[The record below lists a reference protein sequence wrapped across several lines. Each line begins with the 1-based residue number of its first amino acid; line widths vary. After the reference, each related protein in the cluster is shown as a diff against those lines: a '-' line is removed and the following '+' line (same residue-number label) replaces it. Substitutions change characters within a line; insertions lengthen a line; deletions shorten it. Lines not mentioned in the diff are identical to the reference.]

1 MLIIIIIVNIT
12 LILTIIN
19 NIMFIF
25 LFFHSFINGVFK
37 IKEITELNLKHNEI
51 TTVQCVYGIVQ
62 TVFESKLTKF
72 KHLNVIDATHS
83 EGIYINVKKFLDKI
97 SVRSII
103 KINSLA
109 ITKIAGKIEYFFN
122 QHSSAIF
129 LPLFTFDY
137 DNLNVNERNKILTET
152 IFKDLQDREVARE
165 LEEWYSL
172 QIFETSLSN
181 INHANSYINLACQ
194 VLCYTKS
201 SLCINALIWDGTT
214 PNFSLPVCAF
224 NDPNESSPVH
234 FDGIN
239 FEYFPFTLGRFF
251 LLNVWKDS
259 KSSGEHYEIFKCL
272 SLRNG
277 NDLLVLFNIQLIYD
291 PNNMTTCSLAMRSS
305 MKCGKAVRLCNRN
318 SILGKMLMKRIEIS
332 LGKTKQAVFSSPMI
346 ESSLPLVDQ
355 VDTNECSEDATE
367 LLSDFQDLENSS
379 QITSEAEKVEVDVEI
394 EETSSSYD
402 ESEDDEIRHLKE
414 KGKPFIVYESLLK
427 MGLPSLHQYYKLQE
441 NEEDEDNFYPITRE
455 ERLKL
460 IQYAI
465 NELRNELPSKSFS
478 FSFSDK
484 SISLSNSYDS
494 LMSEELD
501 TP

>member
-1 MLIIIIIVNIT
+1 
-12 LILTIIN
+12 
-19 NIMFIF
+19 
-25 LFFHSFINGVFK
+25 
-37 IKEITELNLKHNEI
+37 
-51 TTVQCVYGIVQ
+51 
-62 TVFESKLTKF
+62 
-72 KHLNVIDATHS
+72 
-83 EGIYINVKKFLDKI
+83 
-97 SVRSII
+97 
-103 KINSLA
+103 
-109 ITKIAGKIEYFFN
+109 
-122 QHSSAIF
+122 
-129 LPLFTFDY
+129 
-137 DNLNVNERNKILTET
+137 
-152 IFKDLQDREVARE
+152 
-165 LEEWYSL
+165 
-172 QIFETSLSN
+172 
-181 INHANSYINLACQ
+181 
-194 VLCYTKS
+194 
-201 SLCINALIWDGTT
+201 
-214 PNFSLPVCAF
+214 
-224 NDPNESSPVH
+224 
-234 FDGIN
+234 
-239 FEYFPFTLGRFF
+239 
-251 LLNVWKDS
+251 
-259 KSSGEHYEIFKCL
+259 
-272 SLRNG
+272 
-277 NDLLVLFNIQLIYD
+277 
-291 PNNMTTCSLAMRSS
+291 

-402 ESEDDEIRHLKE
+402 ESEDDEIRILKE

-501 TP
+501 TPWYQY